1 MDHIDWDALRKRAEI
16 EGREVEE
23 MAIPAVKAAWRSWK
37 EGHVTVEDARK
48 AAQAAVDTV
57 KVFLPALDNLS
68 DRAINSIGHAYHTAA
83 LCWESALL
91 FVPIM
96 GDREQAVL
104 DAWDDARSTMGIAL
118 ESLQV
123 ASEVT
128 MKACE
133 SGKHVK

>member
-1 MDHIDWDALRKRAEI
+1 MNDRIDWDALRRQADI
-16 EGREVEE
+16 EAKEVEE
-23 MAIPAVKAAWRSWK
+23 TAIPAVKAAWRSWK

-48 AAQAAVDTV
+48 ADQAAVDTV

-83 LCWESALL
+83 LCWESAIPYA
-91 FVPIM
+91 PII

-104 DAWDDARSTMGIAL
+104 DAWDDARDAMGIAL
-118 ESLQV
+118 ESLQS
-123 ASEVT
+123 AWEVT

-133 SGKHVK
+133 AGKHV